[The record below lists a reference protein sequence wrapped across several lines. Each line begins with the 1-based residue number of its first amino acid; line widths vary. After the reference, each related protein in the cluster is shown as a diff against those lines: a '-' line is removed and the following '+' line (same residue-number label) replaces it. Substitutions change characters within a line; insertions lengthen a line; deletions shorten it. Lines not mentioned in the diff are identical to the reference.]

1 MQIRTRLTLQFTLL
15 VTAIILLSFYLIYFF
30 TERTAA
36 REFQNRL
43 RGRAITAAILKI
55 KVDQVDSALMK
66 IIDRA
71 KQDNLHSENISLYDS
86 AGKEIYTNNDTIHF
100 NATPH
105 LLNEIRARG
114 EIFYRDNNLD
124 VIGFLFPVPDKETDY
139 VVIAGAIDLEG
150 IERLSRLKALLTFL
164 FFGMIAIV
172 ATSGWIYAGRALRPI
187 KKIMN
192 QMQSIS
198 TKDLSRRLADSDRPD
213 EIGRLAGIF
222 NSLLARIENAF
233 NLQKTFVANV
243 SHELKNP
250 LTKIT
255 SQLEVILLKE
265 RNHTEYKETIQSVL
279 EDIKELNQLS
289 TSLLDLASLNQ
300 DAQTF
305 TMSRLRL
312 DEILWE
318 VRDATLLIDPHFTVD
333 LTLPQMPEDA
343 NQLYVT
349 GNPYLLKTAFQNL
362 VENACK
368 FSEDNKCV
376 VSLLCSN
383 GILQVRVQDNGPG
396 IQKKDLQNVFQPF
409 FRTDNTS
416 RVKGYGIGLPL
427 TEKIV
432 AIHKGTIEIDSTP
445 GESTIVTVTFKRQI
459 ANQK

>member
-1 MQIRTRLTLQFTLL
+1 MQIRTRLTLQFSLL

-30 TERTAA
+30 TQRDSA
-36 REFQNRL
+36 RDFQNRL

-55 KVDQVDSALMK
+55 KIDQVDSSLLK
-66 IIDRA
+66 IIDQA
-71 KQDNLHSENISLYDS
+71 KQDNLHSENISVYDS

-100 NATPH
+100 NASPH
-105 LLNEIRARG
+105 LLNEIRTRG
-114 EIFYRDNNLD
+114 EIYYQEGSLD

-139 VVIAGAIDLEG
+139 VVIAGAVDLEG
-150 IERLSRLKALLTFL
+150 SQRLSSLKALLTFL
-164 FFGMIAIV
+164 FLGMVAIV

-187 KKIMN
+187 KKIMKEV
-192 QMQSIS
+192 QSIS
-198 TKDLSRRLADSDRPD
+198 TIDLSRRLADSDHPD
-213 EIGRLAGIF
+213 EIGKLAGIF
-222 NSLLARIENAF
+222 NSLLIRIENAF
-233 NLQKTFVANV
+233 NLQKTFVTNV

-255 SQLEVILLKE
+255 SQLEVTLLKE
-265 RNHTEYKETIQSVL
+265 RTNPEYKETVESVL
-279 EDIKELNQLS
+279 EDIRELNQLS

-318 VRDATLLIDPHFTVD
+318 VRDAILLIDPHYTVD
-333 LTLPQMPEDA
+333 ITLPQMPEDA

-362 VENACK
+362 IENACK
-368 FSEDNKCV
+368 FSENSKCM
-376 VSLLCSN
+376 VSLLCN
-383 GILQVRVQDNGPG
+383 KEVLQVRVQDNGPG

-409 FRTDNTS
+409 FRTNNTA

-427 TEKIV
+427 TLKIV
-432 AIHKGTIEIDSTP
+432 AIHNGTIDIDSTP
-445 GESTIVTVTFKRQI
+445 GESTIIIVTFKSQ
-459 ANQK
+459 AVN